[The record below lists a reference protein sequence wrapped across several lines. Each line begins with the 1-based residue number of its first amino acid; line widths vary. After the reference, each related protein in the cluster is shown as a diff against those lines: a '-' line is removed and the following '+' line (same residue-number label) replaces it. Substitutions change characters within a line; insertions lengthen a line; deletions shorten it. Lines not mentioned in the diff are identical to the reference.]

1 MLLAFQVVPPVG
13 AAGTSH
19 IGEITLSRSFA
30 TNGTEILIT
39 VTDLDL
45 RESIARDSKTLD
57 ASGQPFSI
65 PAGGIGQTFDLMLPL
80 SAMAD
85 QDGDGVIGPA
95 EFSLSIAQAEIV
107 AVSTSTGTLTVR
119 RAAASP
125 SDLTYTIGSIANIVA
140 FTDLIG
146 SPYVLS
152 PGLKGFSELANLPT
166 VTPYDADG
174 SGDVSIGDYT
184 VDPAE
189 ASISFLN
196 LAQGF
201 ALIERKVEIIAP
213 LSFSI
218 GYQTAVLF
226 TEGLSGDV
234 FTLPAASDFE
244 TFSIFLSNP
253 PIADISGDG
262 MISPLDI
269 STAGLTG
276 ARISSVDSS
285 SGILTLVRKGG
296 LNADEAFSISYA
308 TALIST
314 TSVQIL
320 GSNIENAITVVLT
333 ETSPSSSQFTQ
344 TIMSVINVSGS
355 EVTSGTKIPVAHG
368 DSIVVR
374 YTDQSPRTIV
384 DDSIKIDTIVPTIS
398 DVTPIT
404 GDYVFPTN
412 VEISFTVSDLGS
424 GVDINNIQIH
434 LDNDRDEITVDD
446 GEILTVPVQDVVEVG
461 DSLII
466 NTKLPDL
473 GADGTASW
481 FVRVFDNAGNSSRS
495 DSDASVAGD
504 QDGVVIIDTQSARI
518 ATAIAGERWDIESE
532 KIETDQL
539 GWVHLTF
546 DEPINPAAILA
557 ERFFVDNREANTG
570 FTPVSMPS
578 SLFLN
583 VPLLR
588 GDPRELEMGTGAVND
603 VAGLE
608 SGLQTISVVDSLK
621 PRLEISLSS
630 AYVSGLL
637 EFEVTSNENLDAA
650 PAVSIEGRTVSVTP
664 TEGNKK
670 WKYQIYINQLD
681 AARAEDRI
689 KNIVVTGFDKSGNLG
704 TVGQESFEADYPAKA
719 VQFEID
725 TQASMPLM
733 APAFGAKL
741 SGWTTLIR
749 ISFPG
754 ESNEYPGDSSFGAI
768 ITSATINGEE
778 IGDLFESVAD
788 GVVWEYQTD
797 TLPIGS
803 YLVRIESADLAGNVL
818 TPIETIFTVSSQ
830 PPEVATAVDPSE
842 YEDEDLPEDENP
854 AYGDPLVQSDQT
866 DLDNDGNADP
876 LKAGDWGGV
885 SADDVLL
892 GGIELDLEGTEHPV
906 NPDAQTS
913 VESEDEI
920 VEDVAPSD
928 SPADDPQP
936 DDPPIVAPEP
946 ITASPTSTLAPGLA
960 ALFEGVMAARDSQLA
975 ADLNAGSTDK
985 SQAQPVGEP
994 SAVPSDEPNIEPAPE
1009 STPDFDYDPPGLTNA
1024 DVEQTATAMRD
1035 ASLLEDGIDVNADEE
1050 PVPASGGGG
1059 LPFANSNSP
1068 GADSALY
1075 AAGLLA
1081 LVVVARRPRRKDDL

>member
-13 AAGTSH
+13 AVGTTH

-45 RESIARDSKTLD
+45 RESMARDSETLD
-57 ASGQPFSI
+57 ASGRPFSI
-65 PAGGIGQTFDLMLPL
+65 PAGGIGQTFDLTLPL
-80 SAMAD
+80 SAIAD

-119 RAAASP
+119 RVAASP
-125 SDLTYTIGSIANIVA
+125 TDLTYTIGSIANVVA
-140 FTDLIG
+140 FTDPTG

-189 ASISFLN
+189 ASISFLDID
-196 LAQGF
+196 QGI
-201 ALIERKVEIIAP
+201 ALIERKIEIVTP

-226 TEGLSGDV
+226 TEDLSGDV

-269 STAGLTG
+269 STTGLTG

-285 SGILTLVRKGG
+285 SGILTLVREGG

-314 TSVQIL
+314 TSVQIF

-344 TIMSVINVSGS
+344 TIMAVINVSGS

-368 DSIVVR
+368 ESIVVR

-384 DDSIKIDTIVPTIS
+384 DDSIKIDTIAPTIS
-398 DVTPIT
+398 DVTPLT
-404 GDYVFPTN
+404 GEYVFPTN
-412 VEISFTVSDLGS
+412 VEISFTLGDVGTGIDLQ
-424 GVDINNIQIH
+424 NIEIH
-434 LDNDRDEITVDD
+434 LDRNKDGITTNDNEIF
-446 GEILTVPVQDVVEVG
+446 TVPVQDVVVLNG
-461 DSLII
+461 SYTI
-466 NTKLPDL
+466 TTPMPDL
-473 GADGTASW
+473 GDDGIASW
-481 FVRVFDNAGNSSRS
+481 FVRVFDNAGNSARS
-495 DSDASVAGD
+495 DSDQSTDGD
-504 QDGVVIIDTQSARI
+504 QDGIVIIDTLPPRI
-518 ATAIAGERWDIESE
+518 LAVTGGEKFNVESE
-532 KIETDQL
+532 AILADQL
-539 GWVHLTF
+539 EWIHITF
-546 DEPINPAAILA
+546 DEVIDPASVLPTRIS
-557 ERFFVDNREANTG
+557 VDGRRADSVVAPE
-570 FTPVSMPS
+570 SMPS
-578 SLFLN
+578 SLFVH
-583 VPLLR
+583 VPLLH
-588 GDPRELEMGTGAVND
+588 GDPDNLEIEAGAISD
-603 VAGLE
+603 LAGLKNV
-608 SGLQTISVVDSLK
+608 LHAARVVDALNPRLQISLK
-621 PRLEISLSS
+621 S
-630 AYVSGLL
+630 AYVSSLL
-637 EFEVTSNENLDAA
+637 EFEVTSNEDLDAA
-650 PAVSIEGRTVSVTP
+650 PAVSIEGRTVNVTP
-664 TEGNKK
+664 TQGNRK
-670 WKYQIYINQLD
+670 WKYKIDINQLD
-681 AARAEDRI
+681 AARAEDGV

-725 TQASMPLM
+725 TQASMPVM

-830 PPEVATAVDPSE
+830 PPEVATTVDPSE
-842 YEDEDLPEDENP
+842 SEDEDLPEDENP
-854 AYGDPLVQSDQT
+854 ADGDPLVQSDQT

-876 LKAGDWGGV
+876 LRVGDWGSV
-885 SADDVLL
+885 SAEDVLL
-892 GGIELDLEGTEHPV
+892 GEIELDLEGTVRPE
-906 NPDAQTS
+906 NPDEQLST
-913 VESEDEI
+913 ESEDEV

-960 ALFEGVMAARDSQLA
+960 ALFEGVLAARDSQLA
-975 ADLNAGSTDK
+975 ADLNAGSTGE
-985 SQAQPVGEP
+985 SQAQPVGAP
-994 SAVPSDEPNIEPAPE
+994 SAVPSDEPNIEPAPQ
-1009 STPDFDYDPPGLTNA
+1009 STPDVDDDPPGLTNA

-1050 PVPASGGGG
+1050 PVPASGGCG